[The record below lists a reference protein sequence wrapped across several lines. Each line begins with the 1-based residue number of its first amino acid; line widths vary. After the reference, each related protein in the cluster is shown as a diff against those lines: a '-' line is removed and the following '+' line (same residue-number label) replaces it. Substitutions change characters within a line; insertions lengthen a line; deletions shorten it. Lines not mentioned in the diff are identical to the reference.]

1 MVIMKIKVSRSY
13 NEKKTTTNSK
23 VVDKKVLLPIIIG
36 AVLIVS
42 ITING
47 VPTAAALDQ
56 IHASREVSAS
66 VDRLWNIVANVG
78 DDPKYWSQIHTMKII
93 NKTGNIIDAE
103 TTVGPQNARSHYIIT
118 LHPKQSVVAN
128 ITDGP
133 VTGSRVI
140 TLSPL
145 SGNKTKIDASWSI
158 DMPGIPFFGRGFA
171 KDNFM
176 KTTEDALNKI
186 TQAAGQ

>member
-1 MVIMKIKVSRSY
+1 MTKI
-13 NEKKTTTNSK
+13 TTTNSK

-118 LHPKQSVVAN
+118 LH
-128 ITDGP
+128 
-133 VTGSRVI
+133 
-140 TLSPL
+140 
-145 SGNKTKIDASWSI
+145 
-158 DMPGIPFFGRGFA
+158 
-171 KDNFM
+171 
-176 KTTEDALNKI
+176 
-186 TQAAGQ
+186 